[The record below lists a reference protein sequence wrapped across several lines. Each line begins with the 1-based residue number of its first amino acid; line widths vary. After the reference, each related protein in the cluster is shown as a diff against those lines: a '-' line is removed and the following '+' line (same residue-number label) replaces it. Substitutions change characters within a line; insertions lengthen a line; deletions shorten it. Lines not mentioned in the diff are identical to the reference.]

1 MNTQTSLD
9 TEHIDFKG
17 NISET
22 HEITEG
28 RTSSIHRVNR
38 FLSQIGKALALEHV
52 SKYK

>member
-1 MNTQTSLD
+1 MNAHTSLD
-9 TEHIDFKG
+9 AKYVDLKR

-22 HEITEG
+22 HETKES
-28 RTSSIHRVNR
+28 RTSSISGINR

>member
-1 MNTQTSLD
+1 MNTHTTLD
-9 TEHIDFKG
+9 AKYIDLKG

-22 HEITEG
+22 HEIKES
-28 RTSSIHRVNR
+28 RTRSIYRINR

>member
-1 MNTQTSLD
+1 MNTHTSLD
-9 TEHIDFKG
+9 AKDIDLKE

-28 RTSSIHRVNR
+28 RTSSISGINR